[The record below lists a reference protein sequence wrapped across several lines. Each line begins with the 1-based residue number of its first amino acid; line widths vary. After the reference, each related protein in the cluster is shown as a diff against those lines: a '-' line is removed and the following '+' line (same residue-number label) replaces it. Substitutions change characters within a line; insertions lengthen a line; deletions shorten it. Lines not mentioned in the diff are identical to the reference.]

1 MYKKGWKGVKGP
13 SEHFLIN
20 YRINLLMKSLL

>member
-1 MYKKGWKGVKGP
+1 MYMKGWKGVKGP

-20 YRINLLMKSLL
+20 YNIDLLMKSLL